1 MSIHPILEK
10 IKAFILQVE
19 FETYLMI
26 LIIILVGLAGFGL
39 GKLSNA
45 GEGKAVIIQTEN
57 TQNLKLDAANNPQ
70 NTASAIGTVTENLN
84 NNNSNPSN
92 IVASKNG
99 TKYYFSW
106 CSGVGRIQDQNK
118 VYFTSEQE
126 AIDAGYTKASGCK

>member
-10 IKAFILQVE
+10 IKAFVLE
-19 FETYLMI
+19 LTFETYLMI
-26 LIIILVGLAGFGL
+26 LIIVLVGLSGFGL

-45 GEGKAVIIQTEN
+45 GEGRAVIIQTGSS
-57 TQNLKLDAANNPQ
+57 QNLQSDSSNKPE
-70 NTASAIGTVTENLN
+70 NTASAIEAVAENSNTN
-84 NNNSNPSN
+84 NLNPSN

-126 AIDAGYTKASGCK
+126 AIDAGYTKASGCQ